1 MQGKI
6 PELTSEA
13 VEKLTQRIV
22 EGFHPRR
29 IILFGSH
36 ARGEAHSTSD
46 LDLLIVAPS
55 DQPRWQLAVPVY
67 RALAGLGIPKDIVW
81 WTPEEIAGWQN
92 VKSHFINTV
101 LREGRVLYENLA

>member
-1 MQGKI
+1 MQSKAPGLT
-6 PELTSEA
+6 PEM
-13 VEKLTQRIV
+13 VEKMTRRIV
-22 EGFHPRR
+22 EDFHPRR

-36 ARGEAHSTSD
+36 ARGEARATSD

-55 DQPRWQLAVPVY
+55 NQPRWQRVAPVY

-101 LREGRVLYENLA
+101 LREGRVLYENRA